1 MIYILEDDDTIRK
14 LVIYALKSQAYEAQ
28 GFSCPSA
35 FWPAVEASLPSLI
48 LLDLM
53 LPEEDGI
60 SILNRLRS
68 HQLTRHIPV
77 IILTAKSSELDRVE
91 GLDAGADDYVIKP
104 FSILELLARVRAVL
118 RRSEQGSQ
126 EEKDLRIGDM
136 IISVQKHEVSVN
148 GRLVALTQKE
158 FSLLYLLASHEG
170 RAHGVSDHGGPHAE
184 GKYSNIRQQ
193 YRTYHYRAPGHECIY
208 FFMGYQLLF
217 FIKRKPVAF
226 SSGHAGILSYMTLLN
241 QKNEPCSAWL
251 IHDTLSILCCAA
263 GASPVYSAALTFAL
277 LPVSFLK

>member
-170 RAHGVSDHGGPHAE
+170 SAMRRSELLDQVW
-184 GKYSNIRQQ
+184 
-193 YRTYHYRAPGHECIY
+193 
-208 FFMGYQLLF
+208 QL
-217 FIKRKPVAF
+217 
-226 SSGHAGILSYMTLLN
+226 G
-241 QKNEPCSAWL
+241 NEPENR
-251 IHDTLSILCCAA
+251 TLDVHIRTLRQKLGKA
-263 GASPVYSAALTFAL
+263 GDYIETVRGIGYRFKASL
-277 LPVSFLK
+277 